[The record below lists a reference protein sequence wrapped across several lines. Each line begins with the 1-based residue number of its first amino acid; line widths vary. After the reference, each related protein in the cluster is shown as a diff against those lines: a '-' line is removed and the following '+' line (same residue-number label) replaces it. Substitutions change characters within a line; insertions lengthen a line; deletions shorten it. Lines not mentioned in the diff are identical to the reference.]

1 MSVSYC
7 IRKSC
12 SETRDYVLFE
22 TTGIS
27 SSRGMLLAAESF
39 KPERHILPVSYVTGY
54 YNLAG
59 LSVAARDSGICVS
72 MVIRHSSI
80 LSLCYPLSEHL
91 FKKGFPVVA
100 TATLARHHRASLIS
114 HAHARAHMEK
124 WRVCIIRG

>member
-1 MSVSYC
+1 
-7 IRKSC
+7 
-12 SETRDYVLFE
+12 
-22 TTGIS
+22 
-27 SSRGMLLAAESF
+27 MLLAAESF

-72 MVIRHSSI
+72 MVIRHLSI
-80 LSLCYPLSEHL
+80 LSQCYPLSEHL

-114 HAHARAHMEK
+114 HAHARAHIEK